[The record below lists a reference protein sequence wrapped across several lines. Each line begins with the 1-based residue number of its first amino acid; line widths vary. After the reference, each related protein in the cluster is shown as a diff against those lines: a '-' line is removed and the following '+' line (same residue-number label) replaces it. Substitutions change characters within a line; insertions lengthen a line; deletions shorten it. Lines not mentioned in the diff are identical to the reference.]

1 MYMYALYIHHPN
13 STNCILEKV
22 TFTLCILNFKEKK
35 RKHQSIDSKSERD
48 VGLCK
53 LKASVHQ
60 ESSPQS
66 GKAVFRMEGDYIQV
80 RYRIRGWYA
89 EHIKNHNP
97 TTTEMTQS
105 QENDL
110 TDHFSKDEDLSH

>member
-1 MYMYALYIHHPN
+1 
-13 STNCILEKV
+13 
-22 TFTLCILNFKEKK
+22 
-35 RKHQSIDSKSERD
+35 
-48 VGLCK
+48 
-53 LKASVHQ
+53 
-60 ESSPQS
+60 
-66 GKAVFRMEGDYIQV
+66 MEGDYIQV